1 MENTIGKTKNSGYQI
16 GIRKTFPVTL
26 QDAWH
31 FMLSYDGI
39 KLWIGYTGPIVWVRG
54 QKYTKRNGTDFCVRV
69 YKELSHVRVTYT
81 QKNWPNIST
90 IQLRFITSKTGTTI
104 SFHQE
109 KLLDENQRFLM
120 KLHWE
125 KIIATISKHFKI
137 A

>member
-1 MENTIGKTKNSGYQI
+1 MENTIGKTKSAGYQV
-16 GIRKTFPVTL
+16 GIRKTFPITL
-26 QDAWH
+26 QDAWNYM
-31 FMLSYDGI
+31 FSYEGI
-39 KLWIGYTGPIVWVRG
+39 KLWLGYTGPMVWVRG

-81 QKNWPNIST
+81 QKEWTNIST
-90 IQLRFITSKTGTTI
+90 IQIRFIASKTGTTI

-109 KLLDENQRFLM
+109 KLLDENQRMKM

-125 KIIATISKHFKI
+125 KIIASISRHFKV